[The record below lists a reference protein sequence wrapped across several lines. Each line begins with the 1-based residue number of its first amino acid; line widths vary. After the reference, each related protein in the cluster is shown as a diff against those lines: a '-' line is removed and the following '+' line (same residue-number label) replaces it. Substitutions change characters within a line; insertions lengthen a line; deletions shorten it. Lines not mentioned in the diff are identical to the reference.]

1 MSSRK
6 LTAKQEAY
14 KNNRIA
20 GMGVCES
27 YNAAYPDQNMSQKAV
42 SVAANKLEKDPRISL
57 EVNAKRKQATERAL
71 ITTEDLVK
79 MLLVEAQN
87 IEDGSTHGARVS
99 AIKLLTDFTGGFD
112 NNRQKVHNTNI
123 EMTQEQWLESLDD

>member
-87 IEDGSTHGARVS
+87 IEDGAHTGRGC
-99 AIKLLTDFTGGFD
+99 LLSSCSLTSLVGLITTG
-112 NNRQKVHNTNI
+112 RRCITLI
-123 EMTQEQWLESLDD
+123 SR